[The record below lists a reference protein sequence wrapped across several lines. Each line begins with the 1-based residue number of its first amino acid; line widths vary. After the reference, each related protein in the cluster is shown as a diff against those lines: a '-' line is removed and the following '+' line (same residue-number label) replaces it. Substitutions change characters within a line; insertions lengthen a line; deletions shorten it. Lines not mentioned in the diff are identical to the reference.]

1 MKSRLNLALVLVAI
15 VGITSFLFW
24 GGVRRIDA
32 QQPELVAVKVPRAP
46 TIDGTVEGLWNQAKP
61 LTIKVAGGA
70 NQGSHE
76 VRVRAVYSGDSVYFL
91 AEWNDK
97 TQSLRRFPW
106 QKQADGSWKQLITG
120 EKNDSNAYYEDKL
133 AMIWDINITGFQQA
147 GCFAACHAGES
158 PSGSPYGNKYTPN
171 PGELADIW
179 HWKSVRTNP
188 VGQIDDQYLD
198 SSRYDREKAAE
209 AGRHSDPKESGGY
222 SDNKTKDGKV
232 PPFAQPGNKPAPPY
246 WITDAQK
253 MAFDDGKYK
262 ANDEVPGIIVSPI
275 KGDRGDIAGKGVYQN
290 GRWTLEWGRKL
301 VTGSKFDVQFS
312 DLAKAYYFGVAI
324 FDDAQVRHS
333 FQSGSTRLMFRK

>member
-1 MKSRLNLALVLVAI
+1 MKSRLNLVLVPVAI
-15 VGITSFLFW
+15 VSITSFLLW

-32 QQPELVAVKVPRAP
+32 QQLELVAVKVPRAP

-76 VRVRAVYSGDSVYFL
+76 VRIRAVYSGDSVYFL

-120 EKNDSNAYYEDKL
+120 APNDTQAYYEDKL
-133 AMIWDINITGFQQA
+133 AMLWDINVTGFQQA
-147 GCFAACHAGES
+147 GCFAVCHAGES

-198 SSRYDREKAAE
+198 SSRFDKEKAAE

-232 PPFAQPGNKPAPPY
+232 PPFALPGNKPAPPY
-246 WITDAQK
+246 WITDARRWRLTTPSTRRTPRCPELSCPRSR
-253 MAFDDGKYK
+253 ATAGTL
-262 ANDEVPGIIVSPI
+262 PGRASTRTASGPSSGGASWSQAASLTCSSQTWP
-275 KGDRGDIAGKGVYQN
+275 KP
-290 GRWTLEWGRKL
+290 T
-301 VTGSKFDVQFS
+301 T
-312 DLAKAYYFGVAI
+312 
-324 FDDAQVRHS
+324 
-333 FQSGSTRLMFRK
+333 SGSPFSTTPRSATRSSQGRRV